1 MIQIIQK
8 ISVEVSKPNF
18 FQAIVAKQYDSNSR
32 YLKATLIQD
41 NEKINVANTSTV
53 TINAKR
59 NDGAEK
65 SFKGEVN
72 EDGTVTVPLT
82 YWMLELNG
90 RLDCDIS
97 IFGAD
102 ESKLTSTT
110 FTVEVE
116 RASCG
121 SDDVSDADDNDII
134 IVQAKDVVSKGE
146 LAAAVNQ
153 FKRVL
158 TAEDDLDSI
167 FEDGWYMYNTSSRP
181 ANAPFENAGIIE
193 VFGVN
198 STSSQKIQRAYRYGS
213 SGFSAFRPLY
223 SGKWLDWHYPLTTK
237 DNSNAV
243 VTDYVVEEG
252 TSGEWNYRKWN
263 SGRMEAWGLLTLDV
277 IEKYNLSE
285 SISGLHQIVG
295 NCKFP
300 KGMLTTNVENYLLCA
315 RAYHFLGN
323 MAGVSNNNLWG
334 RFTTYTSH
342 ANEYTVNE
350 STMQANARLVGRWK

>member
-32 YLKATLIQD
+32 FLKATLIQD

-65 SFKGEVN
+65 SFTGEVN

-134 IVQAKDVVSKGE
+134 IVQAKDIVSKSE

-167 FEDGWYMYNTSSRP
+167 FEDGWYVYSTSSLP
-181 ANAPFENAGIIE
+181 ANAPFPNAAIIE
-193 VFGVN
+193 IFGADN
-198 STSSQKIQRAYRYGS
+198 TSTQKIQRAYRYGAP
-213 SGFSAFRPLY
+213 GYSAFRPLY
-223 SGKWLDWHYPLTTK
+223 SGAWSNWAYPLVTENNA
-237 DNSNAV
+237 NSIV
-243 VTDYVVEEG
+243 KDYVIEEG
-252 TSGEWNYRKWN
+252 TNGGWQYRKWA
-263 SGRMEAWGLLTLDV
+263 SGRMEAWGVFDLTVSSKDN
-277 IEKYNLSE
+277 IPDT
-285 SISGLHQIVG
+285 SGLVQLTAE
-295 NCKFP
+295 CKFP
-300 KGMLTTNVENYLLCA
+300 TGMLTTGLEHYSLCA
-315 RAYHFLGN
+315 KHWYIIGN
-323 MAGVSNNNLWG
+323 MASVSNNNLWG
-334 RFTTYTSH
+334 RFTTWTTQ
-342 ANEYTVNE
+342 ANNFTVNS
-350 STMQANARLVGRWK
+350 STITASAMLIGKWK

>member
-134 IVQAKDVVSKGE
+134 IVQAKDIVSKEE

-223 SGKWLDWHYPLTTK
+223 SGKWLDWHFPLTTK
-237 DNSNAV
+237 DLANSV
-243 VTDYVVEEG
+243 VTDYVVAEG
-252 TSGEWNYRKWN
+252 ASGKWTYRKWF
-263 SGRMEAWGLLTLDV
+263 SGVAEAWGTVDITLSKDAYAWTGDIYCASGYGTIPSNV
-277 IEKYNLSE
+277 FISYDCV
-285 SISGLHQIVG
+285 SIDPIQWYQIGASGRITAGGTLEGNVFGKGSNMTSLVDGSTISVNCIV
-295 NCKFP
+295 
-300 KGMLTTNVENYLLCA
+300 KGK
-315 RAYHFLGN
+315 
-323 MAGVSNNNLWG
+323 
-334 RFTTYTSH
+334 
-342 ANEYTVNE
+342 
-350 STMQANARLVGRWK
+350 WK